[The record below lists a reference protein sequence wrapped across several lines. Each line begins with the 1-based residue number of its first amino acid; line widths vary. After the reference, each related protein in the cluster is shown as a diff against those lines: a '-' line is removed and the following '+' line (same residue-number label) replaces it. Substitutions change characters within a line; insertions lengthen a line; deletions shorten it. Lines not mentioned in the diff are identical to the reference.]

1 MRKHQISQIFISGN
15 RFFEFLGVFRAV
27 KCVNIKSAKH
37 LFFFPPEIHIWVK
50 FYFFQGTNIKKKSA
64 VFYRPRS

>member
-15 RFFEFLGVFRAV
+15 RFFEFLGVFKAV

-37 LFFFPPEIHIWVK
+37 SFPEIDFARCWC
-50 FYFFQGTNIKKKSA
+50 FLG
-64 VFYRPRS
+64 RSNA